1 MRLGRTHVEVDPR
14 STVTAYGGVALV
26 VALLCKLKAAA
37 VIDSKVKVL
46 KMHLPYHESDHVI
59 AQALNLYV
67 GGTCLEDQANL
78 QQSEAIRRMLKAVRI
93 PDPTTAG
100 DFLRR
105 FDERA
110 NPGSCRSLRQ
120 ANDAIQDQAWT
131 QIAREQKRQRG
142 KNADP
147 RWTAI
152 DLDGKL
158 RVLKGVQKEGADFSH
173 KGTWSYH
180 PLVVSLSDTGEV
192 LAMRNRPGNQR
203 SSTGAAEVLEAVL
216 PRVKAARG
224 PWILTRADSDFDR
237 ADLREVCEQEET
249 FFAFVGKGYSNRIA
263 IAESLPE
270 DAWVP
275 FETRA
280 ARHEAQR
287 KKDPGYRP
295 RRKKK
300 NLKRERATQRN
311 YKELRQTRQWIAEV
325 PFSPPGTD
333 KTYRLVFRRKETEHY
348 QGQEYL
354 FEEYRYG
361 CVLTNLPESIPA
373 QDVVDATYQRC
384 DQENIVEQLG
394 NGVAAWRMPVAEF
407 AGNCAW
413 LEIARLAWNLGK
425 WIAQL
430 ALPAEVVRWQWKRFR
445 HAFVTVPAQVIKRGR
460 QIWIRFAG
468 SHRFVNDLVSAH
480 ARLQT

>member
-1 MRLGRTHVEVDPR
+1 MRLGRTHVEVDSR
-14 STVTAYGGVALV
+14 STVTAYGGLVLVA
-26 VALLCKLKAAA
+26 ALLSKLKVAA
-37 VIDSKVKVL
+37 VINSTVKVL

-59 AQALNLYV
+59 ALALNLYV
-67 GGTCLEDQANL
+67 GGRCLEDQANL
-78 QQSEAIRRMLKAVRI
+78 QQSEAVRRLLKASRI

-105 FDERA
+105 FSEDA

-120 ANDAIQDQAWT
+120 ANDTIQDRAWKE
-131 QIAREQKRQRG
+131 IAREKRRQS
-142 KNADP
+142 KESEP
-147 RWTAI
+147 RWTAV

-158 RVLKGVQKEGADFSH
+158 RELKGTQKEGADFSH

-203 SSTGAAEVLEAVL
+203 SSNGAAEVLDAVL
-216 PRVKAARG
+216 PRVKAAHG
-224 PWILTRADSDFDR
+224 PWILVRGDADFDR
-237 ADLREVCEQEET
+237 ADLREACERAGT
-249 FFAFVGKGYSNRIA
+249 FFAVVAKGYSNRVE

-270 DAWVP
+270 EAWTP

-280 ARHEAQR
+280 ARHQAQKEKNR
-287 KKDPGYRP
+287 AYRR

-300 NLKRERATQRN
+300 NLKRERATERN
-311 YKELRQTRQWIAEV
+311 YTELRQTRQWVAEV
-325 PFSPPGTD
+325 PFSPPDTD
-333 KTYRLVFRRKETEHY
+333 KTYRLVLRRKETEHH
-348 QGQEYL
+348 QGQQHI
-354 FEEYRYG
+354 FDQDRYG
-361 CVLTNLPESIPA
+361 WVLTNLPESIPPE
-373 QDVVDATYQRC
+373 DVIDATYQRC

-394 NGVAAWRMPVAEF
+394 SGVAAWRMPVAEF

-430 ALPAEVVRWQWKRFR
+430 ALPAEVVRWKWKRFR
-445 HAFVTVPAQVIKRGR
+445 HAFVTVPAKVVKRSQ
-460 QIWIRFAG
+460 QIWIQFAG

-480 ARLQT
+480 TRLQT